1 MTRGDDTCV
10 IFFLKDCSE
19 GIKKPFS
26 VLGKVLRKDTS
37 SRNGS
42 GIHVFTD
49 ESSSELDVRLRET
62 NFGLILYAF
71 DCISPSPSR
80 HQGAKTC
87 LVSVQPVLLKDIL
100 GLDTAP
106 CVCVIEIFFVHSHPL
121 QISPFSSSFAL
132 PA

>member
-62 NFGLILYAF
+62 NFGLILYVF
-71 DCISPSPSR
+71 DCTYFPIP
-80 HQGAKTC
+80 
-87 LVSVQPVLLKDIL
+87 VQTPRCENMSGVRPT
-100 GLDTAP
+100 G
-106 CVCVIEIFFVHSHPL
+106 
-121 QISPFSSSFAL
+121 SSERYFGS
-132 PA
+132 